1 MKIKIPLNACI
12 TNSTTENM
20 KTPIRSMCP
29 IAEWNF
35 RTEPYEM
42 SYLMGVAGGCMAA
55 ILLLVCLCIYAIK
68 SKRCCFKGKSVGE
81 NGPVKATTIK
91 TSFFIM
97 TPVFPPPCPPHR
109 CRTNCKNTKT
119 CQLAKPWNARWR
131 RGQGNGGKN
140 GCRDRCVSLPG
151 FVSVVL
157 AFFLFSLKL
166 ETQINLIKYSLASNA
181 CGQSP
186 FPVSLLTQKG

>member
-1 MKIKIPLNACI
+1 
-12 TNSTTENM
+12 
-20 KTPIRSMCP
+20 MCP

-97 TPVFPPPCPPHR
+97 TPVFPPPAR
-109 CRTNCKNTKT
+109 RTAVALIAKT
-119 CQLAKPWNARWR
+119 QK
-131 RGQGNGGKN
+131 
-140 GCRDRCVSLPG
+140 
-151 FVSVVL
+151 
-157 AFFLFSLKL
+157 
-166 ETQINLIKYSLASNA
+166 LASS
-181 CGQSP
+181 QSP
-186 FPVSLLTQKG
+186 EMRDGGAAKGMAEKMAAGIDASLFLAL